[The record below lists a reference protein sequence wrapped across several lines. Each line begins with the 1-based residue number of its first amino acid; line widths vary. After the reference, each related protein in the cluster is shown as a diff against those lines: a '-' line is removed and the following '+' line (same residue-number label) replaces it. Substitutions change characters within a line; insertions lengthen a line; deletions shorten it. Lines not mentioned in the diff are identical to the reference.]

1 MPWRVE
7 RPRGRAEE
15 VLAQPV
21 PDGRVVR
28 VATVTAPAVVLGSTQ
43 RLDVVDSGRAA
54 AARADV
60 VRRRGGGGAVLVGP
74 GEIAWL
80 DVFVPADD
88 ELWSADVAVAFHWLG
103 AAWTA
108 ALADVG
114 VDATWHDGT
123 LCATTWSRLICFA
136 GLGAGEVSVDGR
148 KVVGLSQ
155 RRSRAGSLFLCAA
168 LLRWTPAA
176 LVDLLALSEDDRAR
190 AAEELAP
197 VARGLDVA
205 EDALADAFV
214 AQLRSR

>member
-1 MPWRVE
+1 MPEE
-7 RPRGRAEE
+7 RA
-15 VLAQPV
+15 
-21 PDGRVVR
+21 VR

-43 RLDVVDSGRAA
+43 RLEVVDAGRAA
-54 AARADV
+54 VAGVDV

-74 GEIAWL
+74 GEIAWV
-80 DVFVPADD
+80 DVFVPAGD

-123 LCATTWSRLICFA
+123 QCTTTWSRLVCFA

-155 RRSRAGSLFLCAA
+155 RRSRAGLLFLCAA

-176 LVDLLALSEDDRAR
+176 LVDLLALSDAERAR
-190 AAEELAP
+190 AKEELAP

-205 EDALADAFV
+205 DGALADAFV
-214 AQLRSR
+214 AKLRSL